1 MQSVINSK
9 QNHWLEFW
17 LLFSSS
23 KALLKKNDVEVMKI
37 NFAIGIALE
46 GCFDELE
53 KHLEYVKQNKIV
65 FNLIFD
71 KNSW

>member
-1 MQSVINSK
+1 
-9 QNHWLEFW
+9 
-17 LLFSSS
+17 
-23 KALLKKNDVEVMKI
+23 LKKNDVEVMKI

-71 KNSW
+71 KNS